1 MANLKLL
8 PSRFQPISDKLMQ
21 SFSVKKIYILFPF
34 LFIFIACQT
43 ATEQL
48 ANAKYAGGDNESAMT
63 ADVPEPPKP
72 GEYTPVK
79 LSFTDTNNAEAR
91 LMIRR
96 LDSFYQKQ
104 VAGGFNGSVLVGYK
118 GKILYE
124 RYLGYANR
132 ESGTLLGPTVASQLA
147 STSKPFTAT
156 AILWLY
162 QNKYLDINAPVQ
174 KYLTDFPYA
183 NITVKML
190 LCHRSGLPDYV
201 KVGLNYW
208 KDNSAIMYNEDVL
221 QVFKNNVPR
230 LNSTPGTK
238 FEYSNSN
245 YAMLARII
253 EEVSAMSYAKFMK
266 EFIFQPLGMTHT
278 FIYDPNTA
286 MPANRAISYKY
297 NWTREPDM
305 FADGVY
311 GDKGIYSTVEDMY
324 RWDQSFYNHT
334 LLDEKT
340 LQMAYAPQS
349 FEKPGVK
356 NYGLGW
362 RMMNYPDGYKI
373 IYHNGWWHGNNTVFY
388 RFVQDNLT
396 IIVLGNKYNSRIYG
410 QAKPVYDIIKKS
422 SDGGKDMKWEE
433 EEGEAGAD

>member
-1 MANLKLL
+1 MRQL
-8 PSRFQPISDKLMQ
+8 FI
-21 SFSVKKIYILFPF
+21 KKVYIFFPF
-34 LFIFIACQT
+34 LFLFVACQT

-48 ANAKYAGGDNESAMT
+48 ANARLAGGDNE
-63 ADVPEPPKP
+63 ADVLADAPEPLQPTQ
-72 GEYTPVK
+72 YSSVK
-79 LSFTDTNNAEAR
+79 LSFTDTNSAEAR

-96 LDSFYQKQ
+96 LDSFYRFQ

-124 RYLGYANR
+124 RYFGYANR
-132 ESGTLLGPTVASQLA
+132 ESGIMLGPNSASQLA

-174 KYLTDFPYA
+174 RYLKDFPYE

-190 LCHRSGLPDYV
+190 LSHRSGLPDYV
-201 KVGLNYW
+201 KIGLNYW

-221 QVFKNNVPR
+221 QMFKQYKPR
-230 LNSTPGTK
+230 LNSTPGTH

-245 YAMLARII
+245 FAMLARII
-253 EEVSAMSYAKFMK
+253 EEVSAMSYRKFMN

-278 FIYDPNTA
+278 FIYDPNET
-286 MPANRAISYKY
+286 MSPLRAISYKY

-324 RWDQSFYNHT
+324 RWDQSFYNHALLNDAT
-334 LLDEKT
+334 LK
-340 LQMAYAPQS
+340 MAYSPQS
-349 FEKPGVK
+349 FEKPGIK
-356 NYGLGW
+356 NYGFGW

-422 SDGGKDMKWEE
+422 SESSANDMKWEDE
-433 EEGEAGAD
+433 ESESGAD